1 MTDVPDLAPY
11 QVFERRTGVVE
22 RGTAVRLSRT
32 SSNTERYD
40 YLEFGPK
47 ILLRAKTF
55 DEYLDLYPVSRLRR
69 PRSDCMTTSTA
80 FLSNFYI
87 YKMIAYR

>member
-11 QVFERRTGVVE
+11 QAFERRTGVLE
-22 RGTAVRLSRT
+22 RGTAVRVSRT
-32 SSNTERYD
+32 SSNTNLRDD

-47 ILLRAKTF
+47 ILLGAKAF
-55 DEYLDLYPVSRLRR
+55 DEYLDLYPVPRLRR
-69 PRSDCMTTSTA
+69 PRSNCMTTSTA

-87 YKMIAYR
+87 